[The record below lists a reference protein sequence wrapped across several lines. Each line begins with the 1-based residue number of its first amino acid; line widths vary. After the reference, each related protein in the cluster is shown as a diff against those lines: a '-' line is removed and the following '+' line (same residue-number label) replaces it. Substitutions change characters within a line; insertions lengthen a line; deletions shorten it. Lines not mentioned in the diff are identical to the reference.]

1 MESFKNSTII
11 HKINLLNKSSFFFIF
26 FSFIFLTRL
35 IFVNYS
41 FSEYPWFFEWEIG
54 PYLIEIKNSD
64 YSFLK
69 EYSISANNQFAI
81 FTKFL
86 YLAIF
91 KIFGNNWH
99 PLNFAVVSQLVNS
112 IYLSLFITFLFHKK
126 IKSILVIF
134 FIFIFVSIPH
144 SLTTYYHFSEI
155 GYYFQ
160 ILIPIFTFYLFRE
173 EKNLSTQILLLS
185 FIFVVNFLN
194 MEMAALILQYSLI
207 FFFLYKFIIYNKKK
221 HLYLL
226 IYSIA
231 LVFIHYFLI
240 YKTFFGPALNDGS
253 NTVDKDFFR
262 SLYLLFIKSP
272 FSPLSFTL
280 LIGFTSLIFF
290 YEILI
295 KQKNYKFKNLE
306 FLVLPLIF
314 ISISIIAISFNR
326 VQIYD
331 RYRDLYALGGILSI
345 FFLNYIDLNKYKIQR
360 ICIAFLILVVL
371 VNNEVRFFI
380 KLIEHKKISYAY
392 DKEIKKQID
401 LISADKNYEISTE
414 SNNKIIKEVLNRY
427 GSIIKLSVSN
437 KIIE

>member
-1 MESFKNSTII
+1 MID
-11 HKINLLNKSSFFFIF
+11 KINSLNKSSFFLIF

-35 IFVNYS
+35 IYINYS

-54 PYLIEIKNSD
+54 PYLVEIKNSD

-69 EYSISANNQFAI
+69 EYSISAKNQFAI

-86 YLAIF
+86 YLAVF
-91 KIFGNNWH
+91 KTFGNFWY
-99 PLNFAVVSQLVNS
+99 PINFAIVSQIVNS
-112 IYLSLFITFLFHKK
+112 IYLSLFVTFLFHNKF
-126 IKSILVIF
+126 KSISVVI

-160 ILIPIFTFYLFRE
+160 ILIPVIAFYLFSE
-173 EKNLSTQILLLS
+173 EKKLITQILLLS
-185 FIFVVNFLN
+185 VIFIVNFLN

-207 FFFLYKFIIYNKKK
+207 FFFLFKFIIYNKKK
-221 HLYLL
+221 HLLL
-226 IYSIA
+226 FVYC
-231 LVFIHYFLI
+231 VFLLCVHYFLI

-253 NTVDKDFFR
+253 NTIDKEFLR

-290 YEILI
+290 YEIII
-295 KQKNYKFKNLE
+295 KKKNYKFKNLE
-306 FLVLPLIF
+306 FLILPLIF
-314 ISISIIAISFNR
+314 VSISIIAISFNR

-345 FFLNYIDLNKYKIQR
+345 FFLNYLDLNKYKIQR
-360 ICIAFLILVVL
+360 ISLVFLISVFLI
-371 VNNEVRFFI
+371 NNEIRFLI
-380 KLIEHKKISYAY
+380 KLNEHKELSFVY
-392 DKEIKKQID
+392 DNEIRKQIN
-401 LISADKNYEISTE
+401 LINSDKSYKISTE

-427 GSIIKLSVSN
+427 GSIIKLSVLN